1 MNLAEKVASDFARNN
16 VEMME
21 MIREATAEKKRMLHD
36 TRVKGTAV
44 QSLIGMLH
52 LWIPRMERLDHP
64 KNAQTAREMRDE
76 LRDLEKIL
84 NG

>member
-44 QSLIGMLH
+44 QSLRGMLH
-52 LWIPRMERLDHP
+52 LWLPRLEAIDHP
-64 KNAQTAREMRDE
+64 KCAQTVREMRDE